1 MPLLITFYSW
11 ISPGLA
17 QRIVCWRPCTLYM
30 TVWAKKSVVFSQK
43 MPLLITWFYSWISLA
58 GLGQRII
65 CWRPCTWHWCDVTFG
80 RSDLRS
86 KTAWWLHFD
95 SRPTFDTSQDHQQ
108 TQPSWKNTGTMSGPM
123 SNCRMLIQNMEVC
136 ICLEILF
143 LYYVHS
149 FCHCCCYSYLWTRF
163 HLHQQVFRLEKHS
176 MQFRY
181 LDFF

>member
-1 MPLLITFYSW
+1 MF
-11 ISPGLA
+11 
-17 QRIVCWRPCTLYM
+17 
-30 TVWAKKSVVFSQK
+30 FSQK
-43 MPLLITWFYSWISLA
+43 TPHLITFYSWISLA
-58 GLGQRII
+58 GLGQRIV

-136 ICLEILF
+136 ICVEILF
-143 LYYVHS
+143 
-149 FCHCCCYSYLWTRF
+149 FC
-163 HLHQQVFRLEKHS
+163 S
-176 MQFRY
+176 MYIVSVIAAAAAIFE
-181 LDFF
+181 LDFTCINKFSD

>member
-1 MPLLITFYSW
+1 MNFKIQFWNLAHRFFVKTHGALKLFKSNQRISPGLGQSVVFSQKMPLLITFYSW
-11 ISPGLA
+11 ISPGLG
-17 QRIVCWRPCTLYM
+17 QRIV
-30 TVWAKKSVVFSQK
+30 
-43 MPLLITWFYSWISLA
+43 
-58 GLGQRII
+58 

-136 ICLEILF
+136 ICVEILF

-149 FCHCCCYSYLWTRF
+149 CVIAAAAIF
-163 HLHQQVFRLEKHS
+163 E
-176 MQFRY
+176 
-181 LDFF
+181 LDFTCINKFLD